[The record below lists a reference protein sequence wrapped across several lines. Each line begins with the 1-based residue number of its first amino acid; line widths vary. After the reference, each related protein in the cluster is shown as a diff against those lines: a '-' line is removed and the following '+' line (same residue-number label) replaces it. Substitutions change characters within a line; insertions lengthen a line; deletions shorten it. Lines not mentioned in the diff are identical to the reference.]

1 MMKRIRDA
9 VLNCVYNYADNDEK
23 LILELNAIVGHAGNR
38 AYSIFFNVLTHLDL
52 DPETAEKCWQSILVH
67 RKEMMHALNRDV
79 NLRTVIFDYLCSVD
93 RTLKNPVFVE
103 IHVFED
109 QLKSLQYDSLTG
121 LYTRSTFEEKFNK
134 EFARAK
140 RYATELSVLFF
151 DLDDFKRVNDM
162 FGHLAGDRVLKDVGR
177 IIKNEIRS
185 EDSAARYGGEEFVVI
200 LPQTG
205 KVDALILSE
214 RIRKKVESLNL
225 NYEDKHIHST
235 ISGGLASFPIDAQTE
250 NDLLNY
256 ADRALYRAKEFGK
269 NEVVAY
275 SHNKRRY
282 IRISFNG
289 SINIR
294 AVGEGAGCD
303 SYPADAKNISMTGI
317 LFESEVFLEFGTKVE
332 LTISMSEEKPSFVAI
347 GTVVRVEIFDSSR
360 YEIGV
365 SFLDLEKD
373 SQSEI
378 SQYIMRQVG
387 AWKN

>member
-1 MMKRIRDA
+1 MKRIRDA
-9 VLNCVYNYADNDEK
+9 VLNCVYNCADDDER
-23 LILELNAIVGHAGNR
+23 LIRELKAIVEHDGNR
-38 AYSIFFNVLTHLDL
+38 AYSVFFNVLTHLNL
-52 DPETAEKCWQSILVH
+52 DSDMAESCWQSILVH
-67 RKEMMHALNRDV
+67 RKEMKHALNRDV
-79 NLRTVIFDYLCSVD
+79 NLRTVICDYLCSVD
-93 RTLKNPVFVE
+93 RTLKNPVFIE

-109 QLKSLQYDSLTG
+109 QLKSLKYDSLTG
-121 LYTRSTFEEKFNK
+121 LYTRSTFEEKFTK
-134 EFARAK
+134 EFSRAK
-140 RYATELSVLFF
+140 RYETELSVLFF
-151 DLDDFKRVNDM
+151 DLDDFKRVNDI
-162 FGHLAGDRVLKDVGR
+162 FGHLAGDLVLKDVGW
-177 IIKNEIRS
+177 IIKNEIRA

-225 NYEDKHIHST
+225 SYENKNIQVT

-289 SINIR
+289 SIDIR
-294 AVGEGAGCD
+294 QIGESSGVA
-303 SYPADAKNISMTGI
+303 SYPANGKNISKTGI
-317 LFESEVFLEFGTKVE
+317 LFESEVFLKIGARVE
-332 LTISMSEEKPSFVAI
+332 LTISMSGKESSFVVI
-347 GTVVRVEIFDSSR
+347 GTVVRVEVFDSSL
-360 YEIGV
+360 YDIGV

-373 SQSEI
+373 SKDEI
-378 SQYIMRQVG
+378 LQYMMRQVG
-387 AWKN
+387 IEKN